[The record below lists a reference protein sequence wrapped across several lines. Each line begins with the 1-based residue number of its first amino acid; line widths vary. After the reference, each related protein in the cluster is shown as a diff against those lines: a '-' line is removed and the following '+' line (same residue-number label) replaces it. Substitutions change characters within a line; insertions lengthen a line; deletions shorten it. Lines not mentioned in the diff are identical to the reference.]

1 MWEDEGN
8 KNGGKIS
15 VKLKKDY
22 TTIIWEEIVLALIGG
37 VLPALVKDEINGV
50 VVSIRKE
57 FNILQIWFKNYNQN
71 VISEIEQSLKDLLQV
86 PDGVEL
92 EVKQF
97 FRRYELHIKYPIL

>member
-22 TTIIWEEIVLALIGG
+22 TTIIWEEMVLAMIGG
-37 VLPALVKDEINGV
+37 VLSQLVKEEVSGV

-57 FNILQIWFKNYNQN
+57 YNILQVWFKNYNQN
-71 VISEIEQSLKDLLQV
+71 VITEIE
-86 PDGVEL
+86 
-92 EVKQF
+92 
-97 FRRYELHIKYPIL
+97 

>member
-8 KNGGKIS
+8 KNGGKFSI
-15 VKLKKDY
+15 KLKKDY

-37 VLPALVKDEINGV
+37 ILPQIVKEEINGV

-57 FNILQIWFKNYNQN
+57 FNILQLWFKNYSPN
-71 VISEIEQSLKDLLQV
+71 VINEIEQCLKDLLQI
-86 PDGVEL
+86 PEGVEL

-97 FRRYELHIKYPIL
+97 FRT

>member
-37 VLPALVKDEINGV
+37 VLPQIVKDEINGV

-57 FNILQIWFKNYNQN
+57 FNILQLWFKDYNQN
-71 VISEIEQSLKDLLQV
+71 VIIEIEQCLRDLLQV
-86 PDGVEL
+86 PEGVEL

-97 FRRYELHIKYPIL
+97 FRT

>member
-37 VLPALVKDEINGV
+37 VLPTNLKEEINGV
-50 VVSIRKE
+50 VVSIRKDS
-57 FNILQIWFKNYNQN
+57 NILQLWFKNYNNQ
-71 VISEIEQSLKDLLQV
+71 IIGEIE
-86 PDGVEL
+86 
-92 EVKQF
+92 
-97 FRRYELHIKYPIL
+97 

>member
-8 KNGGKIS
+8 KNGGKFSI
-15 VKLKKDY
+15 KLKKDY

-37 VLPALVKDEINGV
+37 ILPQIVKEEINGV

-57 FNILQIWFKNYNQN
+57 FNILQLWFKNYSPN
-71 VISEIEQSLKDLLQV
+71 VINEIEQSLKDLLQI
-86 PDGVEL
+86 PEGVEL

-97 FRRYELHIKYPIL
+97 FRT

>member
-8 KNGGKIS
+8 KNGGKFSI
-15 VKLKKDY
+15 KLKKDY

-37 VLPALVKDEINGV
+37 ILPQIVKDEINGV

-57 FNILQIWFKNYNQN
+57 FNILQLWFKNYSPN
-71 VISEIEQSLKDLLQV
+71 VINEIEQSLKDLLQI
-86 PDGVEL
+86 PEGVEL

-97 FRRYELHIKYPIL
+97 FRT

>member
-22 TTIIWEEIVLALIGG
+22 TTIIWEEMVLAMIGG
-37 VLPALVKDEINGV
+37 VLSQLVKEEVSGV

-57 FNILQIWFKNYNQN
+57 YNILQVWFKNYNQN
-71 VISEIEQSLKDLLQV
+71 VITEIEYLINFLFRQTLKDLLQI

-92 EVKQF
+92 ETKQF
-97 FRRYELHIKYPIL
+97 FRK